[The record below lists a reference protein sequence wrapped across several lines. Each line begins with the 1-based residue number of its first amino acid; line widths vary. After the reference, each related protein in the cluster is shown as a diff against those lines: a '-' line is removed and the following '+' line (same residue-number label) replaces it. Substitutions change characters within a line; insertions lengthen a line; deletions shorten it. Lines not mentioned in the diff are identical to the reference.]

1 MECFMS
7 RKQWSEIVRAAAIS
21 ENLLERTR
29 VRTPYKDFRVI
40 EFVEHTKIVTSEE
53 RLKRKLIYHEGC

>member
-21 ENLLERTR
+21 ELIG
-29 VRTPYKDFRVI
+29 KD
-40 EFVEHTKIVTSEE
+40 
-53 RLKRKLIYHEGC
+53 KRKNAIQRL

>member
-1 MECFMS
+1 MS

-40 EFVEHTKIVTSEE
+40 EFVEHTTNIQLLLPRS
-53 RLKRKLIYHEGC
+53 G